1 MRRTI
6 GQWLVVA
13 SVLAGCAGLA
23 LTPDPRAAH
32 LANSVSVIATPTVR
46 VRPALS
52 GAVPTEQTLARIIT
66 PTEEIG
72 STFVSP
78 LPLAETT
85 LTATPTPLEPVVT
98 LAPTEP
104 TDTPAPIVPTAT
116 DTPTATPTPSG
127 PTATP
132 TPTRPVFA
140 PTAIALRALTAV
152 DTRFRPVSNGY
163 QFYNYADVQPTDFTI
178 TDTRKMF
185 GDAEVCVTGSSPCL
199 PRQAY
204 VAFTEYVNENIRV
217 GHCDGITLTTLRF
230 FLSLDRLT
238 ALKAN
243 VFSAFNLPRELAR
256 RSIAYY
262 WSLQVPDPVARIKY
276 DSMQRTPVEILQM
289 LMTAMTSRSRDLT
302 SIHVFNADLTAGHSM
317 TPYRIDSAG
326 NGVWRVWV
334 YDSNHPYNPRNPA
347 DSNRYIS
354 ISTRANTW
362 SYDLGYTFGTW
373 RGNATSHNLAIV
385 PVSAYSQPPVCF
397 LCWQAGASTSGLLV
411 SPDANTQLLVTDAA
425 GQRLGTLN
433 GTVYAEIPG
442 AFRDVLPGGLGQRDA
457 PVFHLPLTSTY
468 AFLLS
473 APVTGTLLPT
483 TTAPSAITEFGP
495 GFVTSVSDI
504 DLKDTQSSR
513 LTVRADGRQ
522 LVYQSPI
529 TDRDTF
535 RMIVET
541 GEQSRQLIVHGAT
554 IGAGRTLTLTID
566 DGRGRFIIDN
576 SQNISGTYDLTFT
589 RITASDAQTF
599 STLNVPLGAGDT
611 QSIDFGSWSGPGPM
625 TMTINLDRPGTL
637 PQTLSL
643 PNQRF
648 KYYVP
653 VFIN

>member
-6 GQWLVVA
+6 GQWLLVA

-23 LTPDPRAAH
+23 LTPDPRTVHTAS
-32 LANSVSVIATPTVR
+32 SVSVIVTPTAR
-46 VRPALS
+46 IRPALS
-52 GAVPTEQTLARIIT
+52 GAVPTEQTQARFIT
-66 PTEEIG
+66 PTEETG
-72 STFVSP
+72 SVFISP
-78 LPLAETT
+78 LLPEKIAVTV
-85 LTATPTPLEPVVT
+85 TPTPLEPSDTVQ
-98 LAPTEP
+98 PPGP
-104 TDTPAPIVPTAT
+104 TDTPEPIAPTAT
-116 DTPTATPTPSG
+116 DTPTPTPSG
-127 PTATP
+127 PTVTP
-132 TPTRPVFA
+132 APVRPAFA

-152 DTRFRPVSNGY
+152 DTRFRPVANGY

-204 VAFTEYVNENIRV
+204 VAFTDYVNETIRV

-230 FLSLDRLT
+230 FLSLDRPT

-334 YDSNHPYNPRNPA
+334 YDSNHPYNPRSPA

-354 ISTRANTW
+354 ISTRTNTW

-373 RGNATSHNLAIV
+373 SGNATSHNLAIV
-385 PVSAYSQPPVCF
+385 PVSAYSLPPVCF
-397 LCWQAGASTSGLLV
+397 LCWQTGASTSGLLV

-425 GQRLGTLN
+425 GRRLGTLN
-433 GTVYAEIPG
+433 GTVYEEIPG

-457 PVFHLPLTSTY
+457 PVFHLPITSTY

-473 APVTGTLLPT
+473 LPVTGTLLPT
-483 TTAPSAITEFGP
+483 TTAPSSITEFGP

-504 DLKDTQSSR
+504 NLKDTQSSR
-513 LTVRADGRQ
+513 LAVRADGHQ

-541 GEQSRQLIVHGAT
+541 ADQSRQLIVRGAT
-554 IGAGRTLTLTID
+554 IGAGRTMTLTID

-589 RITASDAQTF
+589 RITAIEVQTF
-599 STLNVPLGAGDT
+599 TTFNVPLGTGDT
-611 QSIDFGSWSGPGPM
+611 QSIDFGAWSGTGPM
-625 TMTINLDRPGTL
+625 TMTINLSSQGTL
-637 PQTLSL
+637 TQTLPL
-643 PNQRF
+643 PNLQF
-648 KYYVP
+648 KNYIP
-653 VFIN
+653 VFVN